1 MSDTVQNIEGYHR
14 FCPGE
19 ERIKISDA
27 ICFGRRRSNFPKCKG
42 CQFNDDE
49 KAAAARRG
57 APVADQGPVVVLP
70 SAEAAARS
78 EARRTD
84 ADRIEGLFG
93 AYDLRGTY
101 PDPLDADTAW
111 RIGLATAQ
119 FLRAQLRG
127 YDRSERAKSTVVVGR
142 DVRRSSAALAESLIE
157 GLRAGGS
164 PVVDIGL
171 IDTPQLYFAANRI
184 TCCGGVQVTA
194 SHNPPNYNGFKICG
208 QKGKPISSDTGLL
221 QICKIAQNTVRHPNT
236 QMAELRQ
243 EDLSEPYRAF
253 VREFFPASGGG
264 FSAERPLKVVVDAS
278 NGMAGRWVPL
288 LFGDVE
294 WLDLVRLNFDHN
306 GEFLH
311 DPNPLVEANLD
322 QLKDRM
328 SRARADL
335 GVCFDGDADR
345 LICIDEKGRT
355 IPADL
360 MTALLARMFLARAPG
375 SVVVYDLRSSR
386 VVAEEVREA
395 GGTPRRERCGHAFIK
410 KMLADTKGIFGG
422 EVSGHYY
429 FRDNFFC
436 DSGMIAFAEIVGL
449 LVGTGKPVSELIAPL
464 DRYAGSGELNFE
476 NDDPR
481 GTIKQLAAR
490 YSDGEIDYLD
500 GVTVQYADWWFNL
513 RPSNTEP
520 LLRLNVEATTQEL
533 LESKLAELCPLLG
546 DPVEV

>member
-1 MSDTVQNIEGYHR
+1 MPVGEPVQRVDGYSRH
-14 FCPGE
+14 CPGE

-27 ICFGRRRSNFPKCKG
+27 VCFGRRRSNFPKCKG

-49 KAAAARRG
+49 KSAAKAGDRRSDSAR
-57 APVADQGPVVVLP
+57 
-70 SAEAAARS
+70 AEV
-78 EARRTD
+78 
-84 ADRIEGLFG
+84 DRIESLFG

-101 PDPLDADTAW
+101 PDPLDAETAW
-111 RIGLATAQ
+111 RLGLATAQ
-119 FLRAQLRG
+119 FLRSQLRG
-127 YDRSERAKSTVVVGR
+127 YDRSERTKSTVVVGR
-142 DVRRSSAALAESLIE
+142 DMRKSSVPLAEGMIE

-171 IDTPQLYFAANRI
+171 IDTPQLYFAVNRI

-208 QKGKPISSDTGLL
+208 QKGKPVSSDTGLT
-221 QICKIAQNTVRHPNT
+221 QICKIAQNTIRHTGT
-236 QMAELRQ
+236 QAAELRQ

-253 VREFFPASGGG
+253 VRGFLTTTGGC
-264 FSAERPLKVVVDAS
+264 FNSERPLKIVVDAS
-278 NGMAGRWVPL
+278 NGMAGRWLPL
-288 LFGDVE
+288 LFGDLE
-294 WLDLVRLNFDHN
+294 WLDIVRLNFEHN

-328 SRARADL
+328 SRAKADL

-345 LICIDEKGRT
+345 LITVDEQGNT
-355 IPADL
+355 VAADL
-360 MTALLARMFLARAPG
+360 ITGLLARKFLATSPG

-395 GGTPRRERCGHAFIK
+395 GGVPRRERCGHAFIK
-410 KMLADTKGIFGG
+410 KMLADTKGVFAG

-429 FRDNFFC
+429 FRDNFYC
-436 DSGMIAFAEIVGL
+436 DSGMVAFAEILNL
-449 LVGTGKPVSELIAPL
+449 LAETGQPISELIAPL
-464 DRYAGSGELNFE
+464 RRYAGSGERNFR

-481 GTIKQLAAR
+481 GTIKRLAAQF
-490 YSDGEIDYLD
+490 SDGEIDYLD
-500 GVTVQYADWWFNL
+500 GVTVQYSDWWFNV

-520 LLRLNVEATTQEL
+520 LLRLNLEAANPDL
-533 LESKLAELCPLLG
+533 LGRKLAELCPMLG
-546 DPVEV
+546 TALE